1 TALDTLVDRLREPGG
16 QPVTAGL
23 AERFNLT
30 DGQTAVLE
38 RAAEALAAE
47 RDQLRR
53 LDALVAVG
61 QEARVIVSEAELLR
75 QALRHIADGFAPDEV
90 RVGLVVDG
98 QLRFTY
104 GQPAAAD
111 GAPTL

>member
-1 TALDTLVDRLREPGG
+1 MCAPESTVLRIRDEYRPALDTLVEGIRSGRD
-16 QPVTAGL
+16 PVTAGL
-23 AERFNLT
+23 AERFGLT

-61 QEARVIVSEAELLR
+61 QESRVIVSEADLLR

-98 QLRFTY
+98 EL
-104 GQPAAAD
+104 
-111 GAPTL
+111 